1 MIKNNILHWL
11 SILIQNRTFS
21 SNSVMEIIS
30 KKFLME
36 KYNIDISEYDLI
48 IGYRADDFYF
58 RFAED
63 F

>member
-21 SNSVMEIIS
+21 SNSEMEIMS

-48 IGYRADDFYF
+48 MGIEQMILISDLQKTF
-58 RFAED
+58 
-63 F
+63 

>member
-21 SNSVMEIIS
+21 SNSVMEIMS

-48 IGYRADDFYF
+48 MGIEQMILISDLQKTF
-58 RFAED
+58 
-63 F
+63 

>member
-21 SNSVMEIIS
+21 SNSVMEIMS

-48 IGYRADDFYF
+48 MGIEQMILISGLQKTF
-58 RFAED
+58 
-63 F
+63 